1 MKEYSAGH
9 DINPQDKTAAWY
21 LAQTKNIWSNWQNT
35 ASRSFAG
42 GIGRYNRFR
51 YYSIGKQP
59 IDQYKP
65 QLGIDDKNNHTW
77 MAIDMTPIPI
87 LAKLIRIINSL
98 FRKVEMTPDVEAID
112 AYSEEDKTAYYEK
125 EEANIQ
131 MRKILGPLGI
141 SDEILN
147 NGDKDQPKT
156 EEELE
161 IHRQFTYKHS
171 LAMKVEEALAKVFLD
186 NSMDTEREKV
196 RESLLTY
203 GAGGYRIYTDED
215 GKVCCRS
222 VDISAFMCSY
232 TNDPLMTDLWYA
244 GEVTFVLI
252 SELRQKLPNVQEKDL
267 EELARK
273 FSRQNGNPI
282 KFGNTSSGSYSYD
295 NARIPVLDL
304 TFKTW
309 NKIAYEKRTLKNG
322 NFVLGKTDK
331 AKAPTEKRTYYED
344 ESVDVC
350 TVKWI
355 LESDIVYD
363 HCYENDMVKKAS
375 RYWDTTLPYIMAA
388 PSLFKMETTSLV
400 EECIPF
406 VDAVHIAWYKLQNVI
421 AQARPKGV
429 QIEIGALEDVSLSGN
444 GETMTP
450 LQLIDLY
457 SQKGIVVY
465 RRIAADGTPSN
476 YQPITELKNG
486 IGEEAAEYFSI
497 MEREI
502 NLIKSSV
509 GLNDFTDGSTP
520 DPKSLNGVANMAAE
534 ATNNA
539 LHHIFNAERNLMER
553 LCDNAATRI
562 YDSITF
568 RKSTYY
574 DASLGKSSLEKTIG
588 AMKRGLREMGVK
600 IRLSPTQ
607 AEKQK
612 LADDVT
618 AAVNAGQIT
627 IADKFAI
634 IDITNVKQAQMVL
647 AYRIKVNQEAAHQ
660 RELEKIKITTDQ
672 QKTSGIAVEEER
684 RKTMNE
690 EIAKKGALIDKEYQW
705 KEKLL
710 RLQLGFDSANQA
722 DEHAGK
728 KEITQMN
735 NDSSERAIAARH
747 QPKAA

>member
-1 MKEYSAGH
+1 MKEYPTGH
-9 DINPQDKTAAWY
+9 DINPQDKTAPWY
-21 LAQTKNIWSNWQNT
+21 LGQVKNIWANWQNT
-35 ASRSFAG
+35 SSRSFAG
-42 GIGRYNRFR
+42 GIGRYNRFK

-87 LAKLIRIINSL
+87 IPKLIRIINSL

-112 AYSEEDKTAYYEK
+112 AYSEEDKEAYYAK

-131 MRKILGPLGI
+131 MRKILGGI
-141 SDEILN
+141 GMSDEILN

-171 LAMKVEEALAKVFLD
+171 LAMKVEQALSKVFLD
-186 NSMDTEREKV
+186 NSMETEREKA
-196 RESLLTY
+196 RESLITY
-203 GAGGYRIYTDED
+203 GAGGYRISTDDD
-215 GKVCCRS
+215 GRVCYRS
-222 VDISAFMCSY
+222 VDISAFISSY
-232 TNDPLMTDLWYA
+232 TNDPYMADLWYA
-244 GEVTFVLI
+244 GEITFVLI
-252 SELRQKLPNVQEKDL
+252 SELRSKLPHIREQDL

-282 KFGNTSSGSYSYD
+282 KFGNTTAGAYSYD

-309 NKIAYEKRTLKNG
+309 NTVAHEKRTLKNG

-331 AKAPTEKRTYYED
+331 YKANTEKRTYYED

-363 HCYENDMVKKAS
+363 NEYESDMVKKAS

-388 PSLFKMETTSLV
+388 PLLFKMETTSIV
-400 EECIPF
+400 EEVIPF

-444 GETMTP
+444 SETMTP

-457 SQKGIVVY
+457 SQKGIVVF
-465 RRIAADGTPSN
+465 RRLAADGTPSN
-476 YQPITELKNG
+476 YQPISELKNG
-486 IGEEAAEYFSI
+486 IGTEAQEYFDV

-502 NLIKSSV
+502 GLIKGAV
-509 GLNDFTDGSTP
+509 GLNDFMDGSTP

-568 RKSTYY
+568 RRSTYY
-574 DASLGKSSLEKTIG
+574 DASLGKTALEKTIG
-588 AMKRGLREMGVK
+588 VLRRGLREMGVK
-600 IRLSPTQ
+600 IRLGPTQ
-607 AEKQK
+607 REKDQ
-612 LADDVT
+612 LNLDVSN
-618 AAVNAGQIT
+618 AVAAGQIT
-627 IADKFAI
+627 IADKFAVL
-634 IDITNVKQAQMVL
+634 DIQNIKQAQMVL
-647 AYRIKVNQEAAHQ
+647 AYRIKVNQDQAHQ

-690 EIAKKGALIDKEYQW
+690 EIEKKGALIDKEYQW

-710 RLQLGFDSANQA
+710 RLQLGYDSALQA
-722 DEHAGK
+722 EGHEGT
-728 KEITQMN
+728 KEITQMK
-735 NDSSERAIAARH
+735 NDSTERAVAARH
-747 QPKAA
+747 QAKPA